1 MSSQVSFDD
10 EGDDEADDDADD
22 EDDEDGDEDG
32 DGDEGMGE
40 LLSGDGT
47 VNGDS
52 WCGSGR

>member
-10 EGDDEADDDADD
+10 DEGDDEADEDADD
-22 EDDEDGDEDG
+22 EDDEDG

>member
-10 EGDDEADDDADD
+10 EGDDEADEDADD
-22 EDDEDGDEDG
+22 EDDEDGD
-32 DGDEGMGE
+32 GDEGMRE

>member
-10 EGDDEADDDADD
+10 EGDDEADEDADD
-22 EDDEDGDEDG
+22 EDDEDGDG

>member
-22 EDDEDGDEDG
+22 EDDEDGDEDE
-32 DGDEGMGE
+32 DMGE